1 MLAPIAP
8 SVPVQPLLASAAT
21 PGSGAPVDA
30 PAEFRAR
37 RPWLMGMALSLVP
50 AVFTGMGFGLAAA
63 NGLDERAQTLGAAA
77 GATLSALVGL
87 LVMWRSRPSTIQFG
101 FRSPRD
107 LAKTWW
113 LAPALV
119 VPFVVLAAT
128 GVTVSGALVPGLVW
142 LSLAAGLNE
151 EIWFRGLVLAVFR
164 PAGPRYAVVASS
176 GLFGLLH
183 LTNLLGGKSL
193 GYAVLQLLF
202 AVLFGV
208 VVALLVVHTRSLW
221 PAIGIH
227 AAYDIAAYLGGD
239 VLNTAAVVGLS
250 VQCAILAGYAVVLW
264 RRLPR

>member
-1 MLAPIAP
+1 M
-8 SVPVQPLLASAAT
+8 
-21 PGSGAPVDA
+21 
-30 PAEFRAR
+30 
-37 RPWLMGMALSLVP
+37 
-50 AVFTGMGFGLAAA
+50 
-63 NGLDERAQTLGAAA
+63 
-77 GATLSALVGL
+77 
-87 LVMWRSRPSTIQFG
+87 
-101 FRSPRD
+101 
-107 LAKTWW
+107 
-113 LAPALV
+113 
-119 VPFVVLAAT
+119 
-128 GVTVSGALVPGLVW
+128 
-142 LSLAAGLNE
+142 
-151 EIWFRGLVLAVFR
+151 
-164 PAGPRYAVVASS
+164 VASS